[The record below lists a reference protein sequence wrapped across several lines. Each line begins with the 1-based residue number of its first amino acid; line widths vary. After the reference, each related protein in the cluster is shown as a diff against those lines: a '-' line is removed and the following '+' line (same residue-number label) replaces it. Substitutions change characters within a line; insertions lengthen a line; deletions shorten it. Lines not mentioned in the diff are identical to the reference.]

1 MPVKNKLNLFN
12 VKKVLLLD
20 STFLRKA
27 AIVVFFSIMLLSLS
41 SCVSILNTL
50 LGNSTC
56 IEPGCDR
63 DTRGNSS
70 YCIIHSDREPVEV
83 DVSNPY
89 RLHKTMSDEEMKA
102 RVKINRKN

>member
-1 MPVKNKLNLFN
+1 M
-12 VKKVLLLD
+12 KKVLLLD
-20 STFLRKA
+20 SAFLRKA
-27 AIVVFFSIMLLSLS
+27 ALIATISIMLLSLS

-63 DTRGNSS
+63 DTRGRSS
-70 YCIIHSDREPVEV
+70 YCIIHSDREPIEV

-89 RLHKTMSDEEMKA
+89 KLHKNY
-102 RVKINRKN
+102 VG